1 VVRGGGHT
9 SLSVEVTA
17 PRREES
23 KDVSVIEHSLP
34 QRLASEM
41 IGTGVLVLVGV
52 GSVPAVLLAGAK
64 SGAPFSGA
72 EVGMIALV
80 FGFVVAALVYTL
92 GKVSGCHIN
101 PAVTFALAL
110 TRRFPWIEVP
120 LYVLSQAVGAVLG
133 ALGVWAAFGERAI
146 DLGYGFGLT
155 HFDESV
161 TSWGSAVFVEGA
173 ATAVLV
179 FTIFG
184 VVDRRTPEGWAG
196 FVVGLVLVAIEIT
209 FIPITGAS
217 VNPARSFGPLA
228 ISTVNSSA
236 HNWLQYLA
244 YVGAQLT
251 GAAVAAITYLVVAG
265 PPRQFRPIRAATSHD
280 ETSP

>member
-1 VVRGGGHT
+1 
-9 SLSVEVTA
+9 
-17 PRREES
+17 
-23 KDVSVIEHSLP
+23 VSVIEHSLA
-34 QRLASEM
+34 QRAASEL

-72 EVGMIALV
+72 EVGMIAFV

-120 LYVLSQAVGAVLG
+120 IYVISQLAGATLG
-133 ALGVWAAFGERAI
+133 ALGVWAAFGHRAI

-173 ATAVLV
+173 ATAVLI
-179 FTIFG
+179 FTVFG

-196 FVVGLVLVAIEIT
+196 LVIGLVLVAIEIT

-228 ISTVNSSA
+228 ISAVNGSV

-244 YVGAQLT
+244 YLGAQLA
-251 GAAVAAITYLVVAG
+251 GAGIGAIAYLVVAG
-265 PPRQFRPIRAATSHD
+265 PRRQFRPIRAAVSQD
-280 ETSP
+280 DSAESPSRET

>member
-1 VVRGGGHT
+1 
-9 SLSVEVTA
+9 
-17 PRREES
+17 
-23 KDVSVIEHSLP
+23 VSVIEHSLP
-34 QRLASEM
+34 QRAASEL
-41 IGTGVLVLVGV
+41 IGTGLLVLVGV
-52 GSVPAVLLAGAK
+52 GSVPAVLLTDAK

-80 FGFVVAALVYTL
+80 FGLVVAALIYTL

-101 PAVTFALAL
+101 PAVTFSLAL
-110 TRRFPWIEVP
+110 TRRFPRREVP
-120 LYVLSQAVGAVLG
+120 VYVVSQLAGAVLG
-133 ALGVWAAFGERAI
+133 ALGVWAAFGDRAI
-146 DLGYGFGLT
+146 NLGYGFGVT

-196 FVVGLVLVAIEIT
+196 LVIGLVLVAIEIT

-217 VNPARSFGPLA
+217 VNPARSFGPLVIA
-228 ISTVNSSA
+228 TANESV
-236 HNWLQYLA
+236 HNWLQFLA
-244 YVGAQLT
+244 YTGAQLVGAGT
-251 GAAVAAITYLVVAG
+251 AAVTYLLVAR
-265 PPRQFRPIRAATSHD
+265 PPRRWRPIRAATSED
-280 ETSP
+280 AQVESAGDD

>member
-1 VVRGGGHT
+1 
-9 SLSVEVTA
+9 
-17 PRREES
+17 
-23 KDVSVIEHSLP
+23 VSSIEHSLP
-34 QRLASEM
+34 QRLAAEL

-52 GSVPAVLLAGAK
+52 GSVPAVLLAGAQTH
-64 SGAPFSGA
+64 APFSGA
-72 EVGMIALV
+72 EVGMIAIV

-110 TRRFPWIEVP
+110 TRRFPWPEAP
-120 LYVLSQAVGAVLG
+120 LYLVSQLVGATLG
-133 ALGVWAAFGERAI
+133 ALGVWAAFGQRAI
-146 DLGYGFGLT
+146 HLGYGFGVT

-161 TSWGSAVFVEGA
+161 TSWGSAVFVEGV
-173 ATAVLV
+173 ATAVLI

-196 FVVGLVLVAIEIT
+196 LVIGLVLVAIEIT

-217 VNPARSFGPLA
+217 VNPARSFGPLL
-228 ISTVNSSA
+228 ISAANGSV

-244 YVGAQLT
+244 YVGAQLS
-251 GAAVAAITYLVVAG
+251 GAGVGAGAYLAVAG
-265 PPRQFRPIRAATSHD
+265 PPRQFRPIRAATSQD
-280 ETSP
+280 APSGRR